1 MTTLA
6 ETLDRPG
13 RVTVTGAPD
22 GCSAIELARLAYDGP
37 AQTVLHIARDDAA
50 MSRMADS
57 LAFFAP
63 DLSVLS
69 FPAWDCLPYDRVS
82 PNGEVVARRLDVL
95 TRIATEDIATPQ
107 AVLTTVSAAVQR
119 LPQREAFRTAILD
132 GRVGEAV
139 APDSL
144 VAYFERNGYVRS
156 GTVRE
161 AGEYALRGGILD
173 VFPPGALAPL
183 RLDFFGDE
191 LEGIRT
197 FDAMTQRTE
206 ATLDSFRFGPVSEVF
221 LDEEG
226 VNRFRSGYRSLFG
239 VTSGDDPLYESISA
253 GRRYI
258 GMEHWL
264 PLFHERLETIFD
276 YLPDAA
282 ITLDHDV
289 DTVAAERFEMIADY
303 YDARQSMLHGPSGG
317 SSQEA
322 ATVYKPVPP
331 ATLFIEPA
339 ELSDLLAARAVA
351 VFTGY
356 DAPEHGAGS
365 QRIFDAGGQR
375 SIDFTEARTAGGGD
389 FLDKV
394 AERFN
399 GESGRRILVTGHS
412 AGSRDRLA
420 TLLRQHGVAGAVVVE
435 DWHSLLLREPGE
447 VSFAAVDLDRGFT
460 LDGVAVYTE
469 QDILGERLSR
479 PARRRRRGEE
489 FLSEVSSLSEGDFV
503 VHVDHGV
510 GKFDGLEPVEVG
522 GAPHDCLRVLYH
534 GDDKL
539 YVPVEN
545 IDVLSRYGAEDAVV
559 QLDRLGG
566 QAWQARRA
574 RVRERIRE
582 IAHELLAVAAR
593 RVLAKGAPITV
604 DQNGFQEFAAR
615 FPYDETDDQLNA
627 IADVL
632 SDIGSGRPMDRLV
645 CGDVGFGKTEIALRA
660 AFAATMEG
668 MQVAI
673 VVPTTLLARQ
683 HYETFVER
691 FKGLPVRIGQLSR
704 FIAGKAAEQVR
715 SGIADGTLDIVIGT
729 HALLANSVR
738 FDRLGLIVIDEEQHF
753 GVTQKEKLKRLR
765 ANVHVLT
772 LTATPIP
779 RTLQM
784 ALSGVRELSIIATP
798 PVDRLAVR
806 SFVLPFDPVVVREAI
821 MRERHRG
828 GQTFYVCPRV
838 ADIRRVER
846 RIRDMAPEL
855 RVAVAHGQMPASELE
870 EVMAGF
876 SEGAADVLL
885 CTNIIES
892 GLDLPRV
899 NTMIIHR
906 ADMFGLS
913 QLYQLRGRVGRSKI
927 RAYCYFTV
935 PPGRRLTPAATRR
948 LEVMQTLDTLGAGFS
963 LASHDL
969 DIRGAGNL
977 LGDEQ
982 SGHVR
987 EVGVELYQRM
997 LEEAIVAA
1005 RDDGATPEE
1014 SWSPQ
1019 ITIGTSVLIPET
1031 YVEDL
1036 TVRLGLYRR
1045 LSNLADAQELES
1057 FAAELIDR
1065 FGDLPEE
1072 VENLLE
1078 IMAVKQLC
1086 RRAGIEKLDAGP
1098 KGAVLAFRNNEFAN
1112 PEGLIGYI
1120 QKHSRTI
1127 KLRPD
1132 QRVVCMFDWAR
1143 ARDRIA
1149 GVRKLMRTLV
1159 EIAEV

>member
-6 ETLDRPG
+6 ERLLRPG
-13 RVTVTGAPD
+13 RVTVTGAPE
-22 GCSAIELARLAYDGP
+22 GCSAIEVARLAFDSGL
-37 AQTVLHIARDDAA
+37 VLYVARDDAA
-50 MSRMADS
+50 MSRMAGA

-63 DLSVLS
+63 ELEVLS

-95 TRIATEDIATPQ
+95 TRIADGNITSPQ
-107 AVLTTVSAAVQR
+107 AVLSTVSATVQR
-119 LPQREAFRTAILD
+119 VPPRAAFEASTLGAA
-132 GRVGEAV
+132 VGAQV
-139 APDSL
+139 QQATL
-144 VAYFERNGYVRS
+144 VEFFENNGYVRA

-161 AGEYALRGGILD
+161 AGEYALRGGIVD
-173 VFPPGALAPL
+173 IFPPNSATPL

-191 LEGIRT
+191 LEGVRT

-206 ATLDSFRFGPVSEVF
+206 DRLDAFRFGPVSEVF
-221 LDEEG
+221 LDEDS
-226 VNRFRSGYRSLFG
+226 VNRFRSGYRNLFG
-239 VTSGDDPLYESISA
+239 VTSNDDPLYESISA

-264 PLFHERLETIFD
+264 PLFHDGLETVFD
-276 YLPDAA
+276 YLPEAVVS
-282 ITLDHDV
+282 LDQDV
-289 DTVAAERFEMIADY
+289 DIVAGERFEMIADY
-303 YDARQSMLHGPSGG
+303 YDARQSMLNTPRGKG
-317 SSQEA
+317 SEDT

-331 ATLFIEPA
+331 SALFIDQDEWKK
-339 ELSDLLAARAVA
+339 LLGARAVTA
-351 VFTGY
+351 FTAF
-356 DAPEHGAGS
+356 DALETTGNDA
-365 QRIFDAGGQR
+365 RVFDAGARR
-375 SIDFTEARTAGGGD
+375 SIDFTEARKAGGGD
-389 FLDKV
+389 FLDAV
-394 AERFN
+394 AQRFN
-399 GESGRRILVTGHS
+399 GETSRRIVVTGHS
-412 AGSRDRLA
+412 AGSRDRLGA
-420 TLLRQHGVAGAVVVE
+420 LLTQHGVAVSGPVD
-435 DWHSLLLREPGE
+435 DWRSVLRQTQGQVSLASL
-447 VSFAAVDLDRGFT
+447 DMDRGFM
-460 LDGVAVYTE
+460 LDDVVLYTE

-479 PARRRRRGEE
+479 PTRRRRRGEE
-489 FLSEVSSLSEGDFV
+489 FLTEASSLSEGDSV

-510 GKFDGLEPVEVG
+510 GRFDGLETVQVG

-539 YVPVEN
+539 FVPVEN
-545 IDVLSRYGAEDAVV
+545 IEVLARYGSEDAVV

-574 RVRERIRE
+574 RVKERIRE
-582 IAHELLAVAAR
+582 IAHELLAVAAK
-593 RVLAKGAPITV
+593 RVLSKGVAIAIDNNT
-604 DQNGFQEFAAR
+604 FQEFAAR
-615 FPYDETDDQLNA
+615 FPYDETDDQMSA
-627 IADVL
+627 IDDVL
-632 SDIGSGRPMDRLV
+632 SDIASGRPMDRLV

-660 AFAATMEG
+660 AFAAAMEG
-668 MQVAI
+668 FQVAI

-683 HYETFVER
+683 HYATFVER
-691 FKGLPVRIGQLSR
+691 FKDLPVQVGQLSR
-704 FIAGKAAEQVR
+704 FVTGKDADRIRAGLT
-715 SGIADGTLDIVIGT
+715 DGTLDIVIGT
-729 HALLANSVR
+729 HALLSDQIK
-738 FDRLGLIVIDEEQHF
+738 FGRLGLIVIDEEQHF

-784 ALSGVRELSIIATP
+784 ALSGVREMSIIATP

-806 SFVLPFDPVVVREAI
+806 SFVLPYDPVVIREAV
-821 MRERHRG
+821 MREHHRG
-828 GQTFYVCPRV
+828 GQTFYVCPRI
-838 ADIRRVER
+838 ADIRHVER
-846 RIRDMAPEL
+846 RLRDMAPEL
-855 RVAVAHGQMPASELE
+855 RVAVAHGQMAAADLE
-870 EVMAGF
+870 TVMARF
-876 SEGAADVLL
+876 SDGGTDVLL
-885 CTNIIES
+885 CTHIIES
-892 GLDLPRV
+892 GLDLPKV
-899 NTMIIHR
+899 NTMVIHR

-1005 RDDGATPEE
+1005 RDDGEVTEE
-1014 SWSPQ
+1014 TWTPQ
-1019 ITIGTSVLIPET
+1019 ITIGTSVLIPDN

-1045 LSNLADAQELES
+1045 LSNLADAGEIDA
-1057 FAAELIDR
+1057 FAAELVDR
-1065 FGDLPEE
+1065 FGTLPDE

-1078 IMAVKQLC
+1078 VIAVKQLC
-1086 RRAGIEKLDAGP
+1086 RRAGVEKLDAGP
-1098 KGAVLAFRNNEFAN
+1098 KGAVLAFRNNVFAN
-1112 PEGLIGYI
+1112 PEGLIGHI
-1120 QKHSRTI
+1120 QTHHATI

-1132 QRVVCMFDWAR
+1132 QRVVCMYDWRR
-1143 ARDRIA
+1143 ASDRIS
-1149 GVRKLMRTLV
+1149 GVRNLMRKLV
-1159 EIAEV
+1159 EIAES

>member
-1 MTTLA
+1 MTTLTD
-6 ETLDRPG
+6 TLVRPG
-13 RVTVTGAPD
+13 RVTVTGAPE
-22 GCSAIELARLAYDGP
+22 GCTAIEVARLAFDTGL
-37 AQTVLHIARDDAA
+37 VLHIARDDAA
-50 MSRMADS
+50 MSRMVGA

-63 DLSVLS
+63 ELEVLS
-69 FPAWDCLPYDRVS
+69 LPAWDCQPYDRVS
-82 PNGEVVARRLDVL
+82 PNSEVVARRLDVL
-95 TRIATEDIATPQ
+95 TRIANGDIASPQ
-107 AVLTTVSAAVQR
+107 IILSTVSAAVQR
-119 LPQREAFRTAILD
+119 VPPRTAFEASTL
-132 GRVGEAV
+132 GAAVGTEIPQSA
-139 APDSL
+139 L
-144 VAYFERNGYVRS
+144 VEFFENNGYVRS

-161 AGEYALRGGILD
+161 AGEYALRGGIVD
-173 VFPPGALAPL
+173 VFPPNVTSPL

-191 LEGIRT
+191 LEGVRA

-206 ATLDSFRFGPVSEVF
+206 DRLQAFRFGPVSEVF
-221 LDEEG
+221 LDEDS

-239 VTSGDDPLYESISA
+239 VTSNDDPLYESISA

-264 PLFHERLETIFD
+264 PLFHDGLETVFD
-276 YLPDAA
+276 YLPKAVVS
-282 ITLDHDV
+282 LDQDV
-289 DTVAAERFEMIADY
+289 DIVAGERFEMIADY
-303 YDARQSMLHGPSGG
+303 YDARQSMLTAPRGKG
-317 SSQEA
+317 SEDT

-331 ATLFIEPA
+331 STLFIEQEEWKMLLGARGVTAFTAFDSP
-339 ELSDLLAARAVA
+339 ETTGSDA
-351 VFTGY
+351 
-356 DAPEHGAGS
+356 
-365 QRIFDAGGQR
+365 RIFDAGARR
-375 SIDFTEARTAGGGD
+375 SIDFTEARKTGGGN
-389 FLDKV
+389 FLDAV
-394 AERFN
+394 AQRLSAEN
-399 GESGRRILVTGHS
+399 TRRILVTGHS
-412 AGSRDRLA
+412 AGSRDRLGA
-420 TLLRQHGVAGAVVVE
+420 LLTQHGVVVSGPVN
-435 DWHSLLLREPGE
+435 DWRNVLLQAPGQ
-447 VSFAAVDLDRGFT
+447 VALAALDMDRGFM
-460 LDGVAVYTE
+460 LDDVVVYTE

-479 PARRRRRGEE
+479 PTRRRRRGEE
-489 FLSEVSSLSEGDFV
+489 FLTEASSLSEGDYV

-510 GKFDGLEPVEVG
+510 GRFDGLEAVQVG

-534 GDDKL
+534 SDDKL
-539 YVPVEN
+539 FVPVEN
-545 IDVLSRYGAEDAVV
+545 IEVLARYGSEDAVV

-574 RVRERIRE
+574 RVKERIRE
-582 IAHELLAVAAR
+582 IAHELLAVAAK
-593 RVLAKGAPITV
+593 RVLSKGASIPI
-604 DQNGFQEFAAR
+604 DNNAFQEFSAR

-632 SDIGSGRPMDRLV
+632 SDIASGRPMDRLV

-660 AFAATMEG
+660 AFAAAMEG
-668 MQVAI
+668 IQVAI

-683 HYETFVER
+683 HHETFVER
-691 FKGLPVRIGQLSR
+691 FKGLPIRVGQLSR
-704 FIAGKAAEQVR
+704 FVAGKDAESIR
-715 SGIADGTLDIVIGT
+715 SGLADGTLDIVIGT
-729 HALLANSVR
+729 HALLSDQIR
-738 FDRLGLIVIDEEQHF
+738 FRRLGLIVIDEEQHF

-784 ALSGVRELSIIATP
+784 ALSGVREMSIIATP

-806 SFVLPFDPVVVREAI
+806 SFVLPYDPVVVREAV
-821 MRERHRG
+821 MREHHRG

-838 ADIRRVER
+838 ADIRHVQR
-846 RIRDMAPEL
+846 RLKEMAPEL
-855 RVAVAHGQMPASELE
+855 RVAVAHGQVAAADLE
-870 EVMAGF
+870 AVMAQF
-876 SEGAADVLL
+876 SEGGTDVLL
-885 CTNIIES
+885 CTHIIES

-935 PPGRRLTPAATRR
+935 PPGRRLTPAASRR

-1005 RDDGATPEE
+1005 RDDGETTEE

-1019 ITIGTSVLIPET
+1019 ITIGTSVLIPDN

-1045 LSNLADAQELES
+1045 LSNLADSAEIDS
-1057 FAAELIDR
+1057 FAAELVDR
-1065 FGDLPEE
+1065 FGTLPDE

-1078 IMAVKQLC
+1078 VIAIKQLC
-1086 RRAGIEKLDAGP
+1086 RRAGVEKLDAGP
-1098 KGAVLAFRNNEFAN
+1098 KGAVLAFRNNAFAN
-1112 PEGLIGYI
+1112 PEGLIGHI
-1120 QKHSRTI
+1120 QTHHATI

-1132 QRVVCMFDWAR
+1132 QRVVCMYDWRR
-1143 ARDRIA
+1143 ASDRIS
-1149 GVRKLMRTLV
+1149 GVRKLMRKLV
-1159 EIAEV
+1159 EIAES